1 MHSHPSS
8 LSQKGEVYEHLS
20 AAVSAAEEQPL
31 MAEDA
36 SAIIH
41 VREDAPE
48 HLALA
53 AGHGHVSIV
62 NNHAGRM
69 SSVLGVRAHG
79 DIHRKFLVDVAE
91 NASPKRAAF
100 NELKAVLMG

>member
-41 VREDAPE
+41 VREDAPSISPLRPVMGMSVSSTIMQVGCPVS
-48 HLALA
+48 LASERTAIFTASFLLTLR
-53 AGHGHVSIV
+53 
-62 NNHAGRM
+62 RM
-69 SSVLGVRAHG
+69 LRQKGQPSMR
-79 DIHRKFLVDVAE
+79 
-91 NASPKRAAF
+91 
-100 NELKAVLMG
+100 